1 MNMLIKVFLGGIMR
15 EKVAEILE
23 KVRPILQR
31 DGGDVELV
39 DVNQDGVVLVR
50 LKGACQGCP
59 GATMTIKAVI
69 ENLLVKEVPGVTQVI
84 GI

>member
-1 MNMLIKVFLGGIMR
+1 MR
-15 EKVAEILE
+15 EKVSEMLE

-39 DVNQDGVVLVR
+39 DVNQDGVVLVK